1 MDERNNYEEYEI
13 DLREYILLIWDKKF
27 LLVGLVVFAMIA
39 AVIFTNLVAD
49 PQYEASS
56 TLLIMPPMYTTSI
69 EVGSFPIETY
79 RELSKTA
86 QMRTKIIEKL
96 DLRDDEGELISQSS
110 LEEKMEFEITG
121 REEVE
126 REEEMVEVPL
136 VRLNVIHKDAEV
148 AAEIANLWAEL
159 FMEDTREIR
168 RAETT
173 EISNLIE
180 RRFEDTRERL
190 TSAREELKNFLTET
204 GLEELK
210 MRLSSEKNQLE
221 QVIKNKTGLE
231 HDVTIL
237 EAELNEIEDQID
249 ELNIDGIWA
258 GELSAELVSEEE
270 VPRSISRYFEA
281 QNKLLEH
288 KQVYDFSLLEK
299 LLELEEKAALLAEEI
314 DEYQNN
320 LHELDDG
327 SNWIGE
333 LGLTDNWT
341 EIPEAIERYSQS
353 RERLLNHRQEYNFD
367 LMEQEIDRYE
377 ERVLF
382 YKTEIENI
390 NRNLEVNNKLI
401 DSVEGLL
408 TEEPDRWELNRSLS
422 EDVIWQ
428 ELFNPEELEIISN
441 VVLNEE
447 IVNPLYRE
455 LRNIKQRTQIEQDTF
470 KAELTELESDY
481 NSARNALE
489 ELQNEFEEQS
499 DVRARLIEDKDNYYK
514 IYNSLV
520 DQYIGFRENISNKE
534 LELQLNR
541 AEVRA
546 LKLDL
551 ESLLVEIDYDNYN
564 IEELRDLI
572 ATERLKRSR
581 LEDDKDHYGKIY
593 NQEASFYKTLE
604 DDYRKLNA
612 ELRQKRAQYETV
624 KNEEERLSERVAE
637 LDNQIREYEIVE
649 EDLNQQI
656 DDYQES
662 YQQLASRVEEARLA
676 QAEQTSDV
684 KFIADAVQPER
695 ATIGVGNTM
704 LNMAVAAVLAGMLGI
719 FGIFFAEFIKENEE

>member
-136 VRLNVIHKDAEV
+136 VRLNVIHNDAEV

>member
-489 ELQNEFEEQS
+489 ELKNVFEEQS